1 MFNSLFSKLA
11 LLFLLLFCLLGG
23 LVVFVTLISTR
34 LYQQEVMQQ
43 MNHQVANHIVKQT
56 QLIEDGSISQTF
68 LKDLFH
74 SLMLVNPNLE
84 IYLLNPKGDILS
96 FSAPVGKVVLNNVNL
111 KPINQYLAGRSL
123 APIKGDNPRSINQ
136 QKVFSVAKIYDN
148 KTFKGYL
155 YVILGGEQYDGM
167 TAIIQGSHIQ
177 QLSLMVLGVALV
189 LAMLVGMLVLF
200 SVTRRLKNLS
210 AVMTGFE
217 RDNTLS
223 MSNLLHYRA
232 NGDEI
237 DELSRTFKR
246 MVKQIK
252 AQLVKLKKTDSVRR
266 ELVANVSHDL
276 RTPLATLQGYIETL
290 IIKESQL
297 DPDERRHYLN
307 IAIKHCKHLN
317 NLVDELFELAK
328 LDAQEIKPQKE
339 SFNLAELVQDIIQ
352 KFSIIAREKQI
363 DIITSQTATTLPFVN
378 ADIRLIERAL
388 ENLID
393 NAIRYTPQL
402 GKIMIELQPSK
413 DRITVSVSDTG
424 NGIPQADIPF
434 IFNRFYCPQRND
446 PAEGQRSGLGL
457 AIVKRI
463 IELHQSQIKVT
474 SQLGSLTKFTFF
486 LPIASSL

>member
-1 MFNSLFSKLA
+1 MFKSLFSKLA

-23 LVVFVTLISTR
+23 LVVFVTLTSTQ

-56 QLIEDGSISQTF
+56 QLIKDGSISQPF

-84 IYLLNPKGDILS
+84 IYLLNPKGGILS
-96 FSAPVGKVVLNNVNL
+96 FSAPAGKVVRHHVDL
-111 KPINQYLAGRSL
+111 KPINQYLTGRSL
-123 APIKGDNPRSINQ
+123 APVKGDDPRNIDQ

-148 KTFKGYL
+148 KTLKGYL

-177 QLSLMVLGVALV
+177 QLSLLVLGVGLL

-200 SVTRRLKNLS
+200 SLTRRLKNLS

-223 MSNLLHYRA
+223 MSNLLYYRT

-246 MVKQIK
+246 MAKQIK
-252 AQLVKLKKTDSVRR
+252 AQLAKLKNTDSMRR

-297 DPDERRHYLN
+297 DPDERRHYLS

-363 DIITSQTATTLPFVN
+363 DIISSQTATTLPFVN

-424 NGIPQADIPF
+424 SGIPQADIPF